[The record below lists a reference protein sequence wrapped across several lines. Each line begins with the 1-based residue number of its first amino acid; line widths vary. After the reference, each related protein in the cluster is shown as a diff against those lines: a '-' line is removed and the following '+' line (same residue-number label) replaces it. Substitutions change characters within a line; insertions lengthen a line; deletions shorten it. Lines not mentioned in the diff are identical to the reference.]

1 MSVPFVLA
9 VHTVVGATVLAPLLA
24 RAAWVERAPR
34 LALLLWQA
42 LTVSTV
48 SAAVLAGLAVAVPVI
63 PLATDTA
70 ELLRMCLMMLRAVYS
85 TPGGALAATAGLLI
99 SVVIAGRCAYGVGAA
114 WARARRERRDHL
126 RVLAMVGTGDERLGA
141 TILDHGARAAYC
153 LPGRGG
159 HVVLTSAALAALD
172 GAGLDAVL
180 AHERAHLRGRHHL
193 LVALTRGV
201 ERAFPFVRAFALA
214 RTETARLV
222 ELAADD
228 SAASA
233 TDRLTVAGAL
243 LALAGGGS
251 PVRSP
256 APDAVL
262 AASGSADGRRVR
274 RLIDGRT
281 GLESRWVA
289 LGAVAAVAAAALPF
303 TVAAVPVLAMAVAD
317 CCLPS

>member
-1 MSVPFVLA
+1 MSVPLVLA
-9 VHTVVGATVLAPLLA
+9 VHAVVAVTVLAPLLA

-42 LTVSTV
+42 LAVSTV
-48 SAAVLAGLAVAVPVI
+48 TAAVLAGLAVAVPVI
-63 PLATDTA
+63 PLTANMA
-70 ELLRMCLMMLRAVYS
+70 ELLRMCLMMLLAAYA
-85 TPGGALAATAGLLI
+85 TPGGALVATAGLLVA
-99 SVVIAGRCAYGVGAA
+99 VVVAGRCAYGVGAE
-114 WARARRERRDHL
+114 WARARRERRHHL

-141 TILDHGARAAYC
+141 TILDHGATAAYC

-172 GAGLDAVL
+172 EAGVDAVL

-201 ERAFPFVRAFALA
+201 ERAFPVRAFALA
-214 RTETARLV
+214 RSETARLV

-228 SAASA
+228 AAASA

-243 LALAGGGS
+243 LALARGGS
-251 PVRSP
+251 AERSP
-256 APDAVL
+256 APAAVL

-274 RLIDGRT
+274 RLIDGRS
-281 GLESRWVA
+281 GLGPRWVV
-289 LGAVAAVAAAALPF
+289 LGAVAAVAVALLPF
-303 TVAAVPVLAMAVAD
+303 TVAAVPMIAMAGVD
-317 CCLPS
+317 CCLTF